1 MEKKASWY
9 EAITHRTS
17 RRTYL
22 KEPLEPIHVHA
33 INQLITN
40 INIESG
46 LRFQILEDSSQF
58 LKGFK
63 KSYGMFKNVQTVIAL
78 VGDKE
83 RIPNMQM
90 QIGYYGQFLMLEC
103 VSLNLGT
110 CWIGGTFDKKAT
122 KAVLNMSE
130 QEELYAIISVGKV
143 PEEKTVKEKLISRLG
158 KNKQT
163 ADALL
168 LEKEEPIPS
177 WVYTGIE
184 AARLAPSAVNGK
196 PVGYTYL
203 DKTVKGFITKKN
215 HNFELLDLGISLA
228 HFELGALHVGV
239 RGTWIPENNS
249 KNNETFIFQQQ

>member
-1 MEKKASWY
+1 MERKASWY

-22 KEPLEPIHVHA
+22 KEPLELNQVHA

-46 LRFQILEDSSQF
+46 LRFQILEDSDQF

-63 KSYGMFKNVQTVIAL
+63 KSYGMFKNVQTIIAL
-78 VGDKE
+78 VGNKN
-83 RIPNMQM
+83 IPNMQM
-90 QIGYYGQFLMLEC
+90 QIGYYGEFLMLEC

-122 KAVLNMSE
+122 KAVLNVNE

-143 PEEKTVKEKLISRLG
+143 PEDKTVKEKLISRIG

-177 WVYTGIE
+177 WVHTGIE

-196 PVGYTYL
+196 PVGYTYM

-215 HNFELLDLGISLA
+215 YNFELLDLGISLA

-239 RGTWIPENNS
+239 RGTWIAENS
-249 KNNETFIFQQQ
+249 SGNNETFIFQQQ